1 MIENHWKQVKKIEKA
16 QIVRKYL
23 QEKWMEKG
31 WKGFQIS
38 IAQHVSTA
46 LKPNSWVFARIQAEK
61 CQEIPHLNF
70 GAVKSGR
77 RMESLAAH
85 IK

>member
-23 QEKWMEKG
+23 QGKWMEKG

-46 LKPNSWVFARIQAEK
+46 SELHWSQTPEFLPASRLRN
-61 CQEIPHLNF
+61 
-70 GAVKSGR
+70 VKKYR
-77 RMESLAAH
+77 T
-85 IK
+85 